1 MKLVRCDR
9 CDKQVDVQLATFWSE
24 LKHNG
29 VALDLCPHCSVLFDA
44 FMSGINYVNDMT
56 LVQKENEPK
65 ESKNESPK
73 EPKKAEAP
81 KAEPPKQKRVDAGK
95 IHALADAGWKIKDIA
110 EDVGCSEQ
118 TVRNHLAK
126 GGPND

>member
-1 MKLVRCDR
+1 MKILKCDR
-9 CDKQVDVQLATFWSE
+9 CDKQIDVQLATFWSE

-29 VALDLCPHCSVLFDA
+29 VALDLCPHCTELFDA

-56 LVQKENEPK
+56 LAQKEKEPK
-65 ESKNESPK
+65 KEPPK
-73 EPKKAEAP
+73 EPKKAESP
-81 KAEPPKQKRVDAGK
+81 KPKRIDVGK

>member
-1 MKLVRCDR
+1 MKIVKCDR
-9 CDKQVDVQLATFWSE
+9 CDKQIDAKLTE
-24 LKHNG
+24 LWTELSNNG
-29 VALDLCPHCSVLFDA
+29 VLLDLCPHCSELFDA

-56 LVQKENEPK
+56 LAQKEKEPK
-65 ESKNESPK
+65 KEPPK

-81 KAEPPKQKRVDAGK
+81 KRIDVGK
-95 IHALADAGWKIKDIA
+95 IHAIADAGWKIKDIA
-110 EDVGCSEQ
+110 EEMGCSEQ

>member
-1 MKLVRCDR
+1 MRIIKCDR
-9 CDKQVDVQLATFWSE
+9 CGKQMDAKLTELWSE

-29 VALDLCPHCSVLFDA
+29 VALDLCPHCTELFDA
-44 FMSGINYVNDMT
+44 FMSGINYVNDT
-56 LVQKENEPK
+56 LPEQKE
-65 ESKNESPK
+65 